1 MADVTNSPEPTA
13 GGQLSGET
21 ARAWAVKRL
30 KKLEGQPP
38 SQVSQP
44 PGIGKGG

>member
-1 MADVTNSPEPTA
+1 MADVTNSGEPTA

-30 KKLEGQPP
+30 KKLEGQTAPP
-38 SQVSQP
+38 AP
-44 PGIGKGG
+44 MLPKGS